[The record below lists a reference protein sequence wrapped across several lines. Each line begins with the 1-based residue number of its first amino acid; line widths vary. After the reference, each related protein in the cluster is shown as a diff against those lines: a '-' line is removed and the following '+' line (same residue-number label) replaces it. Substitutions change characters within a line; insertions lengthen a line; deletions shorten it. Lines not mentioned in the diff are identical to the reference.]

1 MRWQES
7 KKLGCIGKQSFIFY
21 RSEIRL
27 VHFNSQDEE
36 IKMLGSINALF
47 RLLIK

>member
-21 RSEIRL
+21 RSAIRP

>member
-21 RSEIRL
+21 RSAIQL

-36 IKMLGSINALF
+36 IKMLGSINALC